1 MDNIDITDC
10 LCCWCDLL
18 GYGKAFVE
26 SGWNLRDSRCQ
37 KNFERIAKLGKQL
50 TFTLAARQVGTKL
63 IFNDG
68 FASTIDIVPTN
79 KERYMDILYFIEGI
93 IQDFQSLNITDK
105 RNGFPGARSVLSI
118 GHRFSYDG
126 CNHSYDLLQNRT
138 TAFYPNEFQMNTAF
152 SKAYIMEESGSKAN
166 ISGSNLYIDRAV
178 FDFLK
183 EAAQELECTPPECL
197 KEKDRIVM
205 KLYSPS
211 GWFAD
216 IYFDTDTIT
225 YGESSQYENRGIETT
240 LYRYQRIHSIIDEI
254 ASEAALQ
261 QSYRYSIMEDDE

>member
-1 MDNIDITDC
+1 MENIEIKDC

-18 GYGKAFVE
+18 GYGNAFVE

-50 TFTLAARQVGTKL
+50 TFTLAAKQVGTKL
-63 IFNDG
+63 VFNDG
-68 FASTIDIVPTN
+68 FASTIDIVPLS

-105 RNGFPGARSVLSI
+105 RNGFPGARSILTI

-126 CNHSYDLLQNRT
+126 CNHSYDLIQNRT
-138 TAFYPNEFQMNTAF
+138 TAYYPNEFQMNTAF
-152 SKAYIMEESGSKAN
+152 SKAYIMEESGSNAN
-166 ISGSNLYIDRAV
+166 ISGSSLYIDCAV

-183 EAAQELECTPPECL
+183 KAALELKYEPPKFL
-197 KEKDRIVM
+197 KEQDCIVM

-216 IYFDTDTIT
+216 IYFDADTIA
-225 YGESSQYENRGIETT
+225 YGKSSQYENRGIETT
-240 LYRYQRIHSIIDEI
+240 LYRYQKIHSIIDEI
-254 ASEAALQ
+254 ANEAAHQ
-261 QSYRYSIMEDDE
+261 QAYRYSLMDDDE